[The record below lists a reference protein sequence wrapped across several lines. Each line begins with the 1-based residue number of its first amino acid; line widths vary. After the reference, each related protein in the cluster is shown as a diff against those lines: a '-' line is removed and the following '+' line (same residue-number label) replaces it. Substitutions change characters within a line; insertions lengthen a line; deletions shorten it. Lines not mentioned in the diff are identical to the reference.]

1 MSSTDFES
9 IFSGFESFVLEISK
23 ISGKCNSFTSLAI
36 FSNIWKHNYF
46 SKSIIF
52 FKRQKDLYGDLISS
66 NLMVRNYD
74 IVRFLQTLGILVYWT
89 ADSRKYLRRTKRLI
103 WWVNIVKIDGVRI
116 YDIVRFLQTL
126 GFFKYWT
133 ADSKNISSAV
143 IINVF
148 FWLEIDWQTEQ
159 N

>member
-1 MSSTDFES
+1 MSSTYFES

-46 SKSIIF
+46 SKSMIF
-52 FKRQKDLYGDLISS
+52 FKRLKDLYGQYGDLISS
-66 NLMVRNYD
+66 KLMVRN
-74 IVRFLQTLGILVYWT
+74 
-89 ADSRKYLRRTKRLI
+89 
-103 WWVNIVKIDGVRI
+103 

-143 IINVF
+143 ISNMF
-148 FWLEIDWQTEQ
+148 F
-159 N
+159 